1 MSAKWG
7 GWQNL
12 PMLSSSSRCWH
23 NADRCLLVEGWKVF
37 GYWGGRRITE
47 AQKKCPTIEKLR
59 QNGKNIA
66 KMENT
71 RFFLQI
77 WGFFRAEVL
86 NLALLQICWAK
97 KSKWDSKSFGCF
109 RNVNLIMPLHPCL
122 LCQGAEMS
130 NLRLLHF
137 PPFNGL
143 NLPQI
148 VIITP
153 NRYELFVICWIQLQI
168 QTQLQIQSQHFYS
181 SHILD
186 VTQHSNPLF
195 WILLTF
201 KGFIIAIFQW
211 SFQGFL
217 SLISSA

>member
-1 MSAKWG
+1 
-7 GWQNL
+7 
-12 PMLSSSSRCWH
+12 
-23 NADRCLLVEGWKVF
+23 
-37 GYWGGRRITE
+37 
-47 AQKKCPTIEKLR
+47 
-59 QNGKNIA
+59 
-66 KMENT
+66 MENT

-97 KSKWDSKSFGCF
+97 KVKVGLEKFWLLSKCQPHNASAPLPLVSRG
-109 RNVNLIMPLHPCL
+109 RNVKLAPF
-122 LCQGAEMS
+122 AFS
-130 NLRLLHF
+130 
-137 PPFNGL
+137 PFNGL

-181 SHILD
+181 SPILD

-201 KGFIIAIFQW
+201 KCFIIAIFQW